1 MIPHSNA
8 SRGIHVSIIDV
19 ALGPYTQDQSPTVQ
33 VTETAPGELCDPGV
47 RLLIGVV
54 TGDDVER
61 EFAHEAIV
69 NHCQPLVLDFHPNTL
84 RLLTST
90 LYELVVSTSGSC
102 FRAT

>member
-33 VTETAPGELCDPGV
+33 VTETVPGVLCDPRV

-54 TGDDVER
+54 TCDDVER
-61 EFAHEAIV
+61 ESAHEAIAS
-69 NHCQPLVLDFHPNTL
+69 HCQPLILDIHHNTL
-84 RLLTST
+84 RLSTST
-90 LYELVVSTSGSC
+90 LHELVVSTLGSC